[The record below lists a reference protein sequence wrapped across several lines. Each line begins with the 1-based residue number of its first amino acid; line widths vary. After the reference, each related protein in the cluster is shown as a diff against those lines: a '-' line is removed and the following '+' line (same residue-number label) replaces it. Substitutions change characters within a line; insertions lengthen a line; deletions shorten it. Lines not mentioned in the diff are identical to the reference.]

1 MTPDTRLAARQPH
14 APATES
20 QDTAPGYAA
29 AQAAYDAAQQDTN
42 MVQCLAPDGTVVR
55 EDLLPDPET
64 RLHLYRQM
72 RRARHFDERGW
83 VLYRQGRLGVFPPFG
98 GMEASQVGTAA
109 ALTKDDWLF
118 PTYRDTGAAL
128 TLGLPIARTLAYW
141 RTSPHGWHMPADL
154 KVLPFYIPIATQYP
168 QAVGAALAEQRQGTR
183 NVAMAFIGD
192 GGSSEGDF
200 HEALNFAGAL
210 NAPCVFIL
218 QNNGWAI
225 SVPTRHQTKAT
236 DLSRRADGYGI
247 PGVRVDGNDALATY
261 HVTREAVERA
271 RSGGGPTLIE
281 TVTYRVKPHTVADDP
296 SRYRTDADNAGWDA
310 KDPVTRLRT
319 HLLAAGL
326 MTEQSEAELLADIA
340 AEFEAALAEADSYP
354 EPTPAEILDH
364 VFAEPTPQLKKQRA
378 EILAEHA
385 AQDSAHNS
393 AQNSKEQ
400 A

>member
-1 MTPDTRLAARQPH
+1 MTPDAKPAAPQPH
-14 APATES
+14 APVAES

-29 AQAAYDAAQQDTN
+29 AQAAYDAAQQDTA
-42 MVQCLAPDGTVVR
+42 MVQCLAPDGSVVR
-55 EDLLPDPET
+55 EELLPDPET
-64 RLHLYRQM
+64 RLELYRQM

-109 ALTKDDWLF
+109 ALTKNDWLF

-168 QAVGAALAEQRQGTR
+168 QAVGAALAERRQGTR

-225 SVPTRHQTKAT
+225 SVPTRTQTRAT

-271 RSGGGPTLIE
+271 RNGGGPTLIE

-296 SRYRTDADNAGWDA
+296 SRYRSEADTAGWDA

-319 HLLAAGL
+319 HLLNAGL
-326 MTEQSEAELLADIA
+326 MTEASEADLLAEIA

-385 AQDSAHNS
+385 APNQ
-393 AQNSKEQ
+393 KEQ

>member
-1 MTPDTRLAARQPH
+1 MTSPKSVP
-14 APATES
+14 
-20 QDTAPGYAA
+20 TAPESGETDRAFQA
-29 AQAAYDAAQQDTN
+29 AQAAYDAAQQDDR
-42 MVQCLAPDGTVVR
+42 MVQIVAPDGSVLR
-55 EDLLPDPET
+55 PDLLPAPEI
-64 RLHLYRQM
+64 RLELYRQM

-109 ALTKDDWLF
+109 ALTKNDWLF

-168 QAVGAALAEQRQGTR
+168 QAVGAALAERRKGTR

-225 SVPTRHQTKAT
+225 SVPTRTQTKAT

-261 HVTREAVERA
+261 HVTAEAVARA
-271 RSGGGPTLIE
+271 RNGEGPTLIE

-296 SRYRTDADNAGWDA
+296 SRYRTEAELEGWDA
-310 KDPVTRLRT
+310 KDPVLRLRT
-319 HLLAAGL
+319 HLLNEGL
-326 MTEQSEAELLADIA
+326 LTEESEAALLAEVA
-340 AEFEAALAEADSYP
+340 AEFEAALQEADSYP

-364 VFAEPTPQLKKQRA
+364 VFAEPTPQLQKQR
-378 EILAEHA
+378 EQILAED
-385 AQDSAHNS
+385 AQ
-393 AQNSKEQ
+393 
-400 A
+400 

>member
-1 MTPDTRLAARQPH
+1 MTQSTSSPHDSGPRDPSPRESADTASAHDAAR
-14 APATES
+14 
-20 QDTAPGYAA
+20 AA
-29 AQAAYDAAQQDTN
+29 YETAQAAEDMFQI
-42 MVQCLAPDGTVVR
+42 VAPDGTVAR
-55 EDLLPDPET
+55 PELLPAPEI
-64 RLHLYRQM
+64 RLELYRQM

-128 TLGLPIARTLAYW
+128 TLGLPIARAIAYW
-141 RTSPHGWHMPADL
+141 RTSPHGWHMPDDL

-168 QAVGAALAEQRQGTR
+168 HAVGAALAEKRKGTR

-210 NAPCVFIL
+210 DAPCVFIL

-225 SVPTRHQTKAT
+225 SVPTRAQTRAT
-236 DLSRRADGYGI
+236 NLSRRAEGYGI

-261 HVTREAVERA
+261 HVTAEAVERA

-296 SRYRTDADNAGWDA
+296 SRYRTDADSAGWDA
-310 KDPVTRLRT
+310 KDPVLRLRT
-319 HLLAAGL
+319 HLLQGGL
-326 MTEQSEAELLADIA
+326 LTEDSEAALLAGIA
-340 AEFEAALAEADSYP
+340 TEFEAALTEADGYP
-354 EPTPAEILDH
+354 DPTPEEILDH
-364 VFAEPTPQLKKQRA
+364 VFAEPTPQLRKQREQIRA
-378 EILAEHA
+378 E
-385 AQDSAHNS
+385 AQ
-393 AQNSKEQ
+393 Q
-400 A
+400 

>member
-1 MTPDTRLAARQPH
+1 MTPDAKLAAPQPH
-14 APATES
+14 APAES

-29 AQAAYDAAQQDTN
+29 AQAAYDAAQQDTS
-42 MVQCLAPDGTVVR
+42 MVQCLAPDGSVVR
-55 EDLLPDPET
+55 EDLLPDPEI
-64 RLHLYRQM
+64 RLELYRQM

-168 QAVGAALAEQRQGTR
+168 QAVGAALAERRQGTR

-225 SVPTRHQTKAT
+225 SVPTRAQTRAT

-271 RSGGGPTLIE
+271 RDGGGPTLIE

-296 SRYRTDADNAGWDA
+296 SRYRSEADTAGWDA

-319 HLLAAGL
+319 HLLNAGL
-326 MTEQSEAELLADIA
+326 MTEASEADLLAEIA

-385 AQDSAHNS
+385 QDK
-393 AQNSKEQ
+393 KEQ

>member
-1 MTPDTRLAARQPH
+1 MFQI
-14 APATES
+14 
-20 QDTAPGYAA
+20 
-29 AQAAYDAAQQDTN
+29 
-42 MVQCLAPDGTVVR
+42 VAPDGTVAR
-55 EDLLPDPET
+55 PELLPAPEI
-64 RLHLYRQM
+64 RLELYRQM

-128 TLGLPIARTLAYW
+128 TLGLPIARALAYW
-141 RTSPHGWHMPADL
+141 RTSPHGWHMPDDL

-168 QAVGAALAEQRQGTR
+168 HAVGAALAEKRKGTR
-183 NVAMAFIGD
+183 NIAMAFIGD

-210 NAPCVFIL
+210 DAPCVFIL

-225 SVPTRHQTKAT
+225 SVPTRAQTRAT
-236 DLSRRADGYGI
+236 NLSRRAEGYGI

-261 HVTREAVERA
+261 HVTAEAVERA

-296 SRYRTDADNAGWDA
+296 SRYRTDADSAGWDA
-310 KDPVTRLRT
+310 KDPVLRLRT
-319 HLLAAGL
+319 HLLQAGL
-326 MTEQSEAELLADIA
+326 LTEESEAALLAGIA
-340 AEFEAALAEADSYP
+340 AEFEAALTEADSYP
-354 EPTPAEILDH
+354 DPTPEEILDH
-364 VFAEPTPQLKKQRA
+364 VFAEPTPQLRKQR
-378 EILAEHA
+378 EQIILEAS
-385 AQDSAHNS
+385 Q
-393 AQNSKEQ
+393 
-400 A
+400 